1 MPGARTT
8 DRLSVPSDL
17 KVVSYF
23 PADAGWTEM
32 WTDWHPDEI
41 AKDLD
46 RVVALHANTVRAVI
60 EPDTFGW
67 PDVQPVYAAR
77 LQQFVSMAGDRGL
90 HVQLTLFDW
99 WYRRPWVRASKQWA
113 RELLTP
119 YIGDPRVAFLEVRN
133 EILPKPETDKWA
145 KKMIPFLRALLPGTP
160 VTLSV
165 AGLDPVARLALL
177 KRGLGA
183 VQPNFWDIHYFG
195 GGGGA
200 NAYAVFA
207 AAKAIAGSTPLWVGE
222 TGYPT
227 VTDSGG
233 YAGIPWTRASQEAAQ
248 SHFLA
253 SVAWAARADGLAP
266 AGVWVLDDLVP
277 SAVPDRKV
285 GGEDPDL
292 HYGLFRVDGSPK
304 PAAAIVRASFDDGTP
319 LGFNNSFED
328 AVPGDSGIAVPA
340 QWQTHGTQVV
350 FTDDPSVAAGG
361 SSSARMAPYGAG
373 SGSFSIVPPDG
384 GVREGV
390 DVHVEASAQRSD
402 PNGRVFLVVEW
413 HDRAGHRLRR
423 DASEP
428 LGPDATTWTQLSVTG
443 TAPRDAAYARVD
455 LVANGITA
463 PVWLDDVR
471 SLARRAFGLVMDAR
485 PFKTRLGVRPRPL
498 VYVRGPVPVIVGRSS
513 EPAVT
518 DTAWCQTQVFVVT

>member
-1 MPGARTT
+1 VPGALAT

-60 EPDTFGW
+60 ELDTFGW

-119 YIGDPRVAFLEVRN
+119 YIDDPRIAFLEVRN

-145 KKMIPFLRALLPGTP
+145 KKMIPFLRTLLPGTP

-183 VQPNFWDIHYFG
+183 AQPDFWDIHYFG

-233 YAGIPWTRASQEAAQ
+233 YGGIPWTRASQEAAQ

-253 SVAWAARADGLAP
+253 SVAWAAQRRRIGAGRCLGAGRPRAVRRARSEGGRRGSGSPLRAVPCGRIAEACGGDRARFLRRRDAARLQQQLRGCRAGRFGDRSSRSVADARDTGCVHGRPFGRGRRLVVRADGAVRSGQRL
-266 AGVWVLDDLVP
+266 VLD
-277 SAVPDRKV
+277 R
-285 GGEDPDL
+285 
-292 HYGLFRVDGSPK
+292 
-304 PAAAIVRASFDDGTP
+304 
-319 LGFNNSFED
+319 
-328 AVPGDSGIAVPA
+328 
-340 QWQTHGTQVV
+340 
-350 FTDDPSVAAGG
+350 AAGRRCARG
-361 SSSARMAPYGAG
+361 SRCSRRGVGA
-373 SGSFSIVPPDG
+373 
-384 GVREGV
+384 
-390 DVHVEASAQRSD
+390 A
-402 PNGRVFLVVEW
+402 
-413 HDRAGHRLRR
+413 
-423 DASEP
+423 
-428 LGPDATTWTQLSVTG
+428 LGPEWTGL
-443 TAPRDAAYARVD
+443 PRR
-455 LVANGITA
+455 
-463 PVWLDDVR
+463 
-471 SLARRAFGLVMDAR
+471 
-485 PFKTRLGVRPRPL
+485 
-498 VYVRGPVPVIVGRSS
+498 
-513 EPAVT
+513 
-518 DTAWCQTQVFVVT
+518 

>member
-1 MPGARTT
+1 VPGALAT

-99 WYRRPWVRASKQWA
+99 WYRWPWVRASKQWV

-119 YIGDPRVAFLEVRN
+119 YIGDPRIAFLELRN

-145 KKMIPFLRALLPGTP
+145 KKMIPFLRTLLPGTP

-177 KRGLGA
+177 KRGLGS
-183 VQPNFWDIHYFG
+183 VQPDFWDIHYFG

-227 VTDSGG
+227 VTDSSG
-233 YAGIPWTRASQEAAQ
+233 YGGIPWTRASQEAAQ

-253 SVAWAARADGLAP
+253 SVVWAARADGLAP

-319 LGFNNSFED
+319 LGFNDGFED

-340 QWQTHGTQVV
+340 QWQTHGTRVV

-361 SSSARMAPYGAG
+361 SASARMAPYGAG

-413 HDRAGHRLRR
+413 HDRAGHLLRR

-443 TAPRDAAYARVD
+443 TAPRHAAYARID
-455 LVANGITA
+455 LVANAITA
-463 PVWLDDVR
+463 PVWFDDV
-471 SLARRAFGLVMDAR
+471 AFSR
-485 PFKTRLGVRPRPL
+485 
-498 VYVRGPVPVIVGRSS
+498 
-513 EPAVT
+513 
-518 DTAWCQTQVFVVT
+518 